1 MVMAYRLCSDLRPR
15 QSKHL
20 NYHPPAALIEQNCQ
34 LSLRIGYQRVNPA
47 AASSYTLHHENGGF
61 IMLAVKR
68 SGASLLESYFK
79 TFPRVAVLGVRQCG
93 WTTLLQTLPAG
104 WSNTF
109 RPIFIAT

>member
-1 MVMAYRLCSDLRPR
+1 
-15 QSKHL
+15 
-20 NYHPPAALIEQNCQ
+20 
-34 LSLRIGYQRVNPA
+34 
-47 AASSYTLHHENGGF
+47 
-61 IMLAVKR
+61 MLAVKR